1 MNSSDWMH
9 PAPGALPENPPER
22 SGHRNRRHVLKAGL
36 VTGAALWSGAVRAQ
50 GNAPDMVLHGGTVH
64 SGGTTH
70 RVHEA
75 VAIRD
80 GRVMA
85 VGDNRRLLDM
95 AGSATRRVDLAGKAV
110 IPGFIDAHPHMD
122 GVGAKLLAFN
132 WGEIRSVAD
141 VLGVVTREVSRLE
154 RGAWLVLPPFIGPP
168 RFYGYPDA
176 LAEKRWPNRADLD
189 RVAPD
194 NPVYIEPH
202 YLAAPGVAIANSA
215 ALRGGQ
221 LPPAG
226 QDPDG
231 TITVRDERG
240 EPTGVFMDYNYPRLV
255 PLRGWPRRTPFFPR
269 IPSPPA
275 GELKEQAVRTGM
287 GAFARAGIT
296 GIYEGHG
303 MEDSTIAVL
312 QKLRTTGEL
321 TLRAYCPLAF
331 PFSAYG
337 DSQAADNVIERARR
351 TAGGNGLGDDL
362 LTLGGL
368 GFSFDSAAGA
378 GAALMVEP
386 YRRPQG
392 GMWRGAQLTSDANLR
407 RALVTA
413 AAAGLRLQV
422 QCSGRAAIETTL
434 GIFESI
440 HQQSSIRDRRF
451 AIEHCQ
457 FPTRDQMRRAHAMGV
472 VPTTASTF
480 LWVYG
485 QTYLAAFGPDLS
497 AEAIP
502 FRSWFDSGLPIANS
516 TDGEPYDPY
525 LAFWIMLARK
535 EGFGGRT
542 LGTAE
547 QVTREQALRAYTLN
561 GAIASFRETVT
572 GSLEPGKHADLVV
585 LSQDI
590 MTVEQDRIPD
600 TRALATLL
608 AGRPVHDTGVFG

>member
-1 MNSSDWMH
+1 
-9 PAPGALPENPPER
+9 
-22 SGHRNRRHVLKAGL
+22 
-36 VTGAALWSGAVRAQ
+36 
-50 GNAPDMVLHGGTVH
+50 MVLHNGVVH
-64 SGGTTH
+64 SGGMVD

-85 VGDNRRLLDM
+85 VGDSRRLLDM
-95 AGSATRRVDLAGKAV
+95 AGPATRRVDLGAKAV

-132 WGEIRSVAD
+132 WGQIRSVAD
-141 VLGVVTREVSRLE
+141 VLTVVAREVSRLE

-168 RFYGYPDA
+168 KFYGYPGA
-176 LAEKRWPNRADLD
+176 LAEKRWPTRTDLD

-215 ALRGGQ
+215 ALRSGQ

-240 EPTGVFMDYNYPRLV
+240 EPTGVFMDYNYPRLI
-255 PLRGWPRRTPFFPR
+255 PLRGWPRRTPFFPM
-269 IPSPPA
+269 IPSPSA
-275 GELKEQAVRTGM
+275 GALKEQAVRTGM
-287 GAFARAGIT
+287 AAFARAGIT

-303 MEDSTIAVL
+303 MDESTIAVF
-312 QKLRTTGEL
+312 QRLRTSDEL

-331 PFSAYG
+331 PFKAY
-337 DSQAADNVIERARR
+337 DDPKLAESVIAHGTRI
-351 TAGGNGLGDDL
+351 AGGNGRGDDL

-378 GAALMVEP
+378 GAALMVDP
-386 YRRPQG
+386 YHRPQG
-392 GMWRGAQLTSDANLR
+392 GMWRGAQLTSDEKLR

-434 GIFESI
+434 GIFETI
-440 HQQSSIRDRRF
+440 HRQGSIRDRRF

-457 FPTRDQMRRAHAMGV
+457 FPTRDQMQRAQAMGV

-502 FRSWFDSGLPIANS
+502 FRSWFDNGLPIANS

-542 LGTAE
+542 LGTAQ
-547 QVTREQALRAYTLN
+547 QVTCEQALRAYTLN
-561 GAIASFRETVT
+561 GAIASFRENVT
-572 GSLEPGKHADLVV
+572 GSLEPGKYADLVV

-590 MTVEQDRIPD
+590 MTVDQDRIPE
-600 TRALATLL
+600 TRALATMLG
-608 AGRPVHDTGVFG
+608 GRPVHDTGMFG